1 MTDKLAN
8 ASENETEDGQT
19 LAELLEAY
27 LDGEGT
33 FNTDIHRGD
42 VVDGT
47 VVSVD
52 KERPTG
58 RYRHEVGGDRFFPGS
73 QPSRP

>member
-52 KERPTG
+52 KDGLLVDIGMKSEG
-58 RYRHEVGGDRFFPGS
+58 IVSS
-73 QPSRP
+73 QDLNQSRP